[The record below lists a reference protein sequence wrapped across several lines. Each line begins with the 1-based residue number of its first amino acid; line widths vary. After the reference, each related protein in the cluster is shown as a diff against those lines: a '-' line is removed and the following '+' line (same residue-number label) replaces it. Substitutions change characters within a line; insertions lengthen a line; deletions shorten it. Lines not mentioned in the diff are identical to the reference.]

1 MNPGFIPTWIL
12 GAPFIALILLSG
24 AFCDFT
30 HNGIVGADRYSHEQ
44 PLALLS

>member
-12 GAPFIALILLSG
+12 GAPFIALVLLSL
-24 AFCDFT
+24 AFGDFT
-30 HNGIVGADRYSHEQ
+30 HNGIGGADGYSHEQ